1 MKLDYTKLIVYLIV
15 TLSCAATISAQT
27 AYQAEIQKWREKRD
41 GELRSEDGWLTL
53 VGLFWLKEGA
63 NLIGSDSTRDIV
75 LPAEFAPARV
85 GVFEFHQGKLG
96 LRVEKGVKVSVNDKP
111 VTKATIQTD
120 AKGKPDLI
128 RLGDLRLFV
137 IKRGDKY
144 GVRVKNKNHPA
155 RLAFEGLK
163 YFPIEPAYRFTAK
176 YVAYEKPKEIEIVN
190 ILGDVSLMPS
200 PGYVTFELNGKACR
214 LDALT
219 DDKKLFFIF
228 RDLTS
233 GKTTYPAGRFLYAE
247 APTGDNVVLD
257 FNQAINPPCAFTT
270 FATCPLPPPQNHLKV
285 AIEAG
290 ELAYHRSD
298 S

>member
-1 MKLDYTKLIVYLIV
+1 MVCLTFVLA
-15 TLSCAATISAQT
+15 CAAVSSAQ
-27 AYQAEIQKWREKRD
+27 ASYQAEMQKWREKREA
-41 GELRSEDGWLTL
+41 ELRSEDGWLTL

-63 NLIGSDSTRDIV
+63 NSLGSDSMSDIT
-75 LPAEFAPARV
+75 LPADFAPRRV
-85 GVFEFHQGKLG
+85 GVVEFHQGKAV
-96 LRVEKGVKVSVNDKP
+96 LRVERGVQVSVNDKP
-111 VTKATIQTD
+111 VTKAALKTD
-120 AKGKPDLI
+120 AKGKPDLVRI
-128 RLGDLRLFV
+128 GDLRLFV

-155 RLAFEGLK
+155 RLVFEGLK
-163 YFPIEPAYRFTAK
+163 YFPTEAAYRVTAK
-176 YVAYEKPKEIEIVN
+176 YVAYDKPIAIEIVN
-190 ILGDVSLMPS
+190 IMGDVSKMPS

-214 LDALT
+214 LDALV
-219 DDKKLFFIF
+219 DGKQLFFIF

-233 GKTTYPAGRFLYAE
+233 GKTTYGAGRFLYADVP
-247 APTGDNVVLD
+247 ADDRVVLD